1 MKKPLHKGE
10 VSMKKDNQN
19 WLDWAMDIAREW
31 KLQDDVKESFFKYR
45 REGYDDKTCA
55 EMALYDWDI

>member
-1 MKKPLHKGE
+1 MKKY
-10 VSMKKDNQN
+10 NQN
-19 WLDWAMDIAREW
+19 WLSWAMDIAREW